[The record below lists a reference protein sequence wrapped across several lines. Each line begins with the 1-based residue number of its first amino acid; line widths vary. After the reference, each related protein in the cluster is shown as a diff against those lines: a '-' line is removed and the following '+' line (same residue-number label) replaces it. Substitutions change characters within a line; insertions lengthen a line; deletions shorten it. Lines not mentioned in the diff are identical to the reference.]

1 VGALDRLSTA
11 VGKAASWLTL
21 VMVVVTF
28 VIVLM
33 RYVFD
38 FNLIWMQES
47 VTWMHAAVFM
57 LGAAYTLRDEEHVRV
72 DIVYRKVGDKQRAWI
87 DLLGVFVFLLP
98 MCVFL
103 AYKSWDFVAVSW
115 SIHEAS
121 PESGGLPY
129 PLRPLLKTVLII
141 MPVAVALQGV
151 SLALNSLRTIR
162 AR

>member
-1 VGALDRLSTA
+1 MGALDRLSTA

>member
-1 VGALDRLSTA
+1 MEALDRLSTA

-21 VMVVVTF
+21 VMVIVTF
-28 VIVLM
+28 IIVLM

-72 DIVYRKVGDKQRAWI
+72 DIVYRKVSDKQRAWI
-87 DLLGVFVFLLP
+87 DFLGVFVFLLP

>member
-1 VGALDRLSTA
+1 MGALDRLSAA

-21 VMVVVTF
+21 VMVIVTF

-47 VTWMHAAVFM
+47 VTWMHAAAFM

-72 DIVYRKVGDKQRAWI
+72 DIIYRKVGDRQRAWI
-87 DLLGVFVFLLP
+87 DLLGVFIFLLP
-98 MCVFL
+98 MCLFL
-103 AYKSWDFVAVSW
+103 AYKSWDFVAASW

-129 PLRPLLKTVLII
+129 PMRPILKTVLII
-141 MPVAVALQGV
+141 MPVAVALQGL

-162 AR
+162 AH